1 MGSDL
6 YSLTTYGWFVAIAC
20 AGMVGMSKAGLP
32 GLGAVAV
39 PLMAMVF
46 PPKLSTGIL
55 LPILIAG
62 DVIGVSYF
70 HRHADWK
77 VLIRIIPMALVGIVI
92 GFFIMRLKC
101 VDDNFIRISIG
112 VLILVLLG
120 FKEILSHLKHDY
132 LANLTPVQ
140 GVVVACFFGVLAGV
154 TTLMANAAGPIML
167 IYMLVLALPKNVLI
181 GTSAWYFMV
190 LNLTKFPFMI
200 KLGLISKESLL
211 FNAKLVPF
219 VIVGCVIGIVISKK
233 MSSKSFEK
241 WIVFLTVIAAL
252 KLLWN

>member
-1 MGSDL
+1 METDL
-6 YSLTTYGWFVAIAC
+6 TILTTYGWVVAVVC
-20 AGMVGMSKAGLP
+20 AAMVGMSKAGLP

-46 PPKLSTGIL
+46 PPKLSTGVL

-77 VLIRIIPMALVGIVI
+77 VLVRIIPMALVGIVL
-92 GFFIMRLKC
+92 GFFIMRLEC

-112 VLILVLLG
+112 ILVLVLLG
-120 FKEILSHLKHDY
+120 FKEILSHLKQDY
-132 LANLTPVQ
+132 LANLTPAQ
-140 GVVVACFFGVLAGV
+140 GVLAACFFGILAGV

-181 GTSAWYFMV
+181 GTSAWYFMI

-200 KLGLISKESLL
+200 KLGLISRESLL
-211 FNAKLVPF
+211 FNATLVPF
-219 VIVGCVIGIVISKK
+219 VIVGSVFGIMISKR

-241 WIVFLTVIAAL
+241 WIVLLTVIAAL